1 MQLKPGSRLRSTVCE
16 TEVVV
21 VRVPADADVDLR
33 CGGAP
38 MVPTS
43 DPEAH
48 VGAPVPGLADRTAV
62 GKRYASDPH
71 DVEVLA
77 TKSGEGTLSI
87 GADVLQRKLAKPLPA
102 SD

>member
-1 MQLKPGSRLRSTVCE
+1 VQLKPGSRLRSTVCE

-21 VRVPADADVDLR
+21 VRAASDDIDLR

-38 MVPTS
+38 MVSTT
-43 DPEAH
+43 DA
-48 VGAPVPGLADRTAV
+48 VARTGAPAPELAGGTAV
-62 GKRYASDPH
+62 GKRYASETH

-77 TKSGEGTLSI
+77 TKPGEGTLSI
-87 GADVLQRKLAKPLPA
+87 GTEVLQLKLAKPLPA

>member
-1 MQLKPGSRLRSTVCE
+1 VQLKPGSRLRSTVCG

-21 VRVPADADVDLR
+21 VRVPADVDVDLR

-38 MVPTS
+38 MVSTA
-43 DPEAH
+43 DPEART
-48 VGAPVPGLADRTAV
+48 GTPAPGLDGGTAV
-62 GKRYASDPH
+62 GKRYAGDPH
-71 DVEVLA
+71 EVEVLA

-87 GADVLQRKLAKPLPA
+87 GTDVLVRKLAKPLPA